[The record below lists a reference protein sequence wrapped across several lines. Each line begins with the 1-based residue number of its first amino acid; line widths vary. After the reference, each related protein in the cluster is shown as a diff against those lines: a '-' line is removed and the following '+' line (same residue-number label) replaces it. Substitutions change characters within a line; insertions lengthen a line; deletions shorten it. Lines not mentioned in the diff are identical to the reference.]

1 MSITGAEAIQ
11 LMEAI
16 NKKAT
21 KEDIAD
27 LKEMI
32 QPFCKMAIEN
42 KVAITGNKKLLDS
55 YKTIAKWTLGFF
67 TILVSII
74 GIYLRTINN

>member
-1 MSITGAEAIQ
+1 MAITGAEAIL

-21 KEDIAD
+21 KDDIDD
-27 LKEMI
+27 LKKMI

-42 KVAITGNKKLLDS
+42 KVAITGTRKQLDG
-55 YKTIAKWTLGFF
+55 YKTIAKWSFGFF
-67 TILVSII
+67 MLLISII
-74 GIYLRTINN
+74 GIYFRTINN